1 MVLKKVS
8 NFRETRNSSIGS
20 LDQREETK
28 SQVRRTLKNFFMGG
42 LPLEDRNVKLTTKL
56 KTMLKER
63 LKKVED
69 SLYTSLGAKLQQVAS
84 SPLKN
89 GQKKIFTDINSIL
102 QSTGA
107 CSIKEI
113 CEKPT
118 LSTTSTGFNTL
129 SYKSKLQPSSSPF
142 SLQVSRS
149 RANIAVFNSTAGKQ
163 GKGELNAYLGPT
175 SGGLLTSDAG
185 FRRSRND

>member
-1 MVLKKVS
+1 MS

-69 SLYTSLGAKLQQVAS
+69 SLYTSLGAKL
-84 SPLKN
+84 
-89 GQKKIFTDINSIL
+89 
-102 QSTGA
+102 
-107 CSIKEI
+107 
-113 CEKPT
+113 
-118 LSTTSTGFNTL
+118 
-129 SYKSKLQPSSSPF
+129 
-142 SLQVSRS
+142 
-149 RANIAVFNSTAGKQ
+149 
-163 GKGELNAYLGPT
+163 
-175 SGGLLTSDAG
+175 
-185 FRRSRND
+185 